1 MGWSGASLLCP
12 TSNHRCAPTLL
23 SSSSSFSSSVSSS
36 NGVTPGYFGTP
47 IVHDNTNTLQRSC
60 SRLAAAPPLAPPC
73 ANRSLALHPHHPHRS
88 RHCHSH
94 TLPVLS
100 TPVAL
105 SCLPPAAFARASPFL
120 AHSRA
125 RSGSVR
131 IAARYSSRPRS
142 DSSSGSARGGII
154 SSSNISSSSTR
165 CNATKRAPANVE
177 SEEGDAGET
186 AAAHAT
192 VNGKGEEGN
201 KTARGLTAVVLAAV
215 LLLAPPLPTPVLH
228 WRLDDSQQ
236 SQLSQQSQ
244 VEQPLGQA
252 RQAQEVEWEAQVQ
265 QWRRAGLGVGV
276 EVRWD
281 DGAAHAFLLEK
292 IKTLERSLESLV
304 TSIKNG
310 KVLDKF
316 ITVWTG
322 PLVTSDVVDA
332 QVKAVLDAEKR
343 ETGFNMERIGEY
355 VFDAAAEVASRLS
368 RFTLAAE
375 GEVPVAAA
383 TGIVEGTFDKDFPQ
397 HVMLSPSDALTC
409 SLKYSLTDYSLTDY
423 SLTDY
428 SLTDYSLTDYSLT
441 DYSLTDYSL
450 TCLGQTIPYPAIS
463 FLQLLAVLPT
473 HHLAPPLSPY
483 IRLNRRPSAS
493 LCVAAVT
500 SPFAAA
506 AAAAAGA
513 AAVDADPHAAAFD
526 DSDLDSYHGSSAP
539 VCSCGGVRATRQM
552 QGRNLFPWGGG
563 GASADGSSSS
573 RSGGGRGGGWES
585 EEEEEVRQQRA
596 LRVRRELRRIE
607 LKAELRDELAAL
619 GERALRPGMPPS
631 STTAAERK
639 EVEDLLLQLCQLG
652 PPIGYLTGGA
662 AEGGDWEGGGVQEWG
677 ESEGWDGDGGGG
689 GAPLTHGSWVLIYAS
704 CDPEPPPSTDPPP
717 LPAIPLSPMQLLLRA
732 AELPGVEI
740 ARLTQQIGSDSSGFL
755 TGAGGG
761 GGGAGGSGDGRGGRE
776 SEGDGSG
783 GGDALSGGGGGVG
796 AGDSSDVI
804 SKECVDLKL
813 GALGKFRL
821 GFSSSSSSSSTSS
834 FFSNSPDSQQQQA
847 ASQQQQGQLAG
858 LLTSFSSL
866 SLQPLE
872 VWGNTI
878 PSADLPLLTLTLPV
892 PQAIQRAVAAR
903 AATAAGGEW
912 VTCYVDDD
920 LRVDCNEEGLF
931 LAFARANE

>member
-383 TGIVEGTFDKDFPQ
+383 TGIVEGTFDKFLAFE
-397 HVMLSPSDALTC
+397 LSTVFSHLQR
-409 SLKYSLTDYSLTDY
+409 L
-423 SLTDY
+423 
-428 SLTDYSLTDYSLT
+428 
-441 DYSLTDYSL
+441 
-450 TCLGQTIPYPAIS
+450 AI
-463 FLQLLAVLPT
+463 F
-473 HHLAPPLSPY
+473 AP
-483 IRLNRRPSAS
+483 I
-493 LCVAAVT
+493 VAA
-500 SPFAAA
+500 
-506 AAAAAGA
+506 GMWW
-513 AAVDADPHAAAFD
+513 
-526 DSDLDSYHGSSAP
+526 
-539 VCSCGGVRATRQM
+539 QM